1 MDPGKESSKDPP
13 KDPSKDPLIGSKL
26 ADRYRIVSV
35 LGRGGMG
42 VVYQAEDEQTDRVM
56 AVKMLH
62 AHKVADS
69 EALKR
74 FNREARTVAQ
84 LNHHHIVTLYD
95 FGMSKQGQPYL
106 VMDFIEGRSL
116 KDELLVKGALPFD
129 RAMTIFEQVLD
140 ALEFAHSQD
149 IVHRDL
155 KPENII
161 LAKHRE
167 TEDWVKLVDFGLSK
181 LKETDPFGEDV
192 YQITRAGDVCGS
204 PPYMS
209 PEQCLSNSVVDTRS
223 DIYSMAIVVYETLSG
238 CLPFKAKS
246 AIEMMDC
253 HLYGTPIPFSQAIP
267 ELKACNE
274 TTYVLNRALSKEP
287 EARHLTASEFLK
299 ELKNAMRRDWPKVRS
314 YRYRMED
321 VNFRDLESEAEAL
334 ATGEHPALDLAKMS
348 SGVQEVINE
357 LRTETSVH
365 QGQSTRSQHPGKG
378 QSQPMEAMGFDE
390 EEEDYEEPS
399 GFLDKLLSFFRR
411 DGRSS
416 HEEYH
421 HDLGYSNCPFCS
433 APVRAQL
440 RFCVNCQRQLPTVQ
454 EFSRLRMQQGRFAL
468 AKTATGNNKDSKG
481 FSQRAKARSSS
492 PGMSFIQK
500 VLTLMLVALLC
511 YGGYNSLQDKAI
523 QKKIQNVI
531 KALK

>member
-1 MDPGKESSKDPP
+1 MCPVEKRTVVSDKSGR
-13 KDPSKDPLIGSKL
+13 DPLIGSKL
-26 ADRYRIVSV
+26 ADRYTLVSI

-42 VVYQAEDEQTDRVM
+42 VVYKAEDEQTDRIM

-106 VMDFIEGRSL
+106 VMDFIEGQSL
-116 KDELLVKGALPFD
+116 KDELQFKGALPFD
-129 RAMTIFEQVLD
+129 RAIVIFEQVLD

-167 TEDWVKLVDFGLSK
+167 TDDWVKLVDFGLSK

-223 DIYSMAIVVYETLSG
+223 DIYSMAIVVYETLSAK
-238 CLPFKAKS
+238 LPYKAKS

-253 HLYGTPIPFSQAIP
+253 HLYGTPIPFCQSSP

-321 VNFRDLESEAEAL
+321 VSFKDLESEADAL
-334 ATGEHPALDLAKMS
+334 ATGEHPALDLPKMS
-348 SGVQEVINE
+348 TGVQEVIRE
-357 LRTETSVH
+357 LRTETIVH
-365 QGQSTRSQHPGKG
+365 KG
-378 QSQPMEAMGFDE
+378 QEQEMESQPQYE
-390 EEEDYEEPS
+390 EEYEQEEEV
-399 GFLDKLLSFFRR
+399 GFMGKILSFFK
-411 DGRSS
+411 GREKDEDEDF
-416 HEEYH
+416 HIE
-421 HDLGYSNCPFCS
+421 LGYSNCPFCS
-433 APVRAQL
+433 VPIKAQL
-440 RFCVNCQRQLPTVQ
+440 RFCVNCQRQLPSVQ

-468 AKTATGNNKDSKG
+468 GNASNIQSRDQKG
-481 FSQRAKARSSS
+481 FSARAKARSSS
-492 PGMSFIQK
+492 PGMSFVQK
-500 VLTLMLVALLC
+500 VLLLILIGMIG
-511 YGGYNSLQDKAI
+511 YGGYTSLQDKDV